1 MDSARFH
8 IPDNE
13 EYRALKKFI
22 DEHRNTPGPLIQV
35 LHKAQ
40 SIFGYLPAEV
50 QKFVSMH
57 LNVPLSEIYGV
68 VTFYNFFRTEPI
80 GKHVINVCTGTACHV
95 KGSKVIL
102 DALCKELGVE
112 VGGTTEDKFYT
123 VSTARCFG
131 ACGLAPVMVIDEE
144 VFGRLSPQK
153 AINIIKD
160 FKKAEEN

>member
-1 MDSARFH
+1 MDNARFH

-22 DEHRNTPGPLIQV
+22 EEHRNTPGPLIQV

-40 SIFGYLPAEV
+40 SIFGYLPPEV
-50 QKFVSMH
+50 QKFVSSE

-95 KGSKVIL
+95 KGSKVVL
-102 DALCKELGVE
+102 EALCKELGVE

-123 VSTARCFG
+123 ISTARCFG